1 MEAHKI
7 PVVSRQR
14 NDGLNTTILNEKTGF
29 LGKTDREIAKY
40 ISLLLH
46 DQSKSMKMGDA
57 ARCFARNFTPDNEI
71 YKWKSIAEN
80 TDNCTSYSFSEN
92 KKSSDAKLLHFALKI
107 GYLIES
113 GKAVDLVARKLK
125 KNKR

>member
-1 MEAHKI
+1 M
-7 PVVSRQR
+7 
-14 NDGLNTTILNEKTGF
+14 
-29 LGKTDREIAKY
+29 DREIAKY

-71 YKWKSIAEN
+71 YKWKAIAEN
-80 TDNCTSYSFSEN
+80 TDKCTNCSFSEK
-92 KKSSDAKLLHFALKI
+92 KKSSDAKLLQHDFALKI

-125 KNKR
+125 KNNR